1 MRLEPEATFE
11 LPIARRDAL
20 IPTADLTEGGVADAL
35 PVTGA
40 GVGGVDVVEGEII
53 HVRLELEGEVEG
65 GGFTN
70 AHRLAI
76 AADGRISV
84 VGFEPLHL
92 DSELDVVA
100 AMGPLQVVD
109 NGVAVLGGGAG
120 IGGGRPIGG
129 ELGGAAVSVEGDN
142 GHIVGG
148 IAVRQV
154 VDARGR

>member
-40 GVGGVDVVEGEII
+40 GVGGVDVVEGGVEEII
-53 HVRLELEGEVEG
+53 HVRLALEGGVEG

-70 AHRLAI
+70 APRLAI
-76 AADGRISV
+76 AADGRISA

-109 NGVAVLGGGAG
+109 NQSEE
-120 IGGGRPIGG
+120 R
-129 ELGGAAVSVEGDN
+129 
-142 GHIVGG
+142 
-148 IAVRQV
+148 R
-154 VDARGR
+154 